1 MKAGLKM
8 EEQIITI
15 TVKTKGDLCQMST
28 EEIKNWYETN
38 ILKLFNLE
46 YGKPEITV
54 DVKRDI
60 K

>member
-1 MKAGLKM
+1 M

-28 EEIKNWYETN
+28 EDIKEWYKNN
-38 ILKLFNLE
+38 IAKLFNPE

-54 DVKRDI
+54 DVKREI